1 MRRCSH
7 QPRSNARVNCG
18 GAGEEGAQE
27 AAAFVVAAR
36 CGRCGSA
43 CCSSRFAAAWCV
55 HASSCGSSAV
65 PPPPAQ
71 HCRRIAACITRPRN
85 HHHPPALFLRLST
98 LKLLLPA
105 VAASAINILCP
116 HCMTHTAVTRHT
128 LRLACGGT
136 QGRACC
142 CCLSS
147 KRCPPLLWRVNLKL
161 HTAARGAAGGAAAP
175 HAAPAFGLQK
185 LARFA
190 GEGAKGGRAAGGERR
205 RGEKGRGCG
214 DAQQQVLM
222 ASGWWRVQF
231 DQVYKRC
238 RSMRALHISPPL
250 LGACALP
257 PQK

>member
-1 MRRCSH
+1 MLQQPFRCRLVCACVKLR
-7 QPRSNARVNCG
+7 QQR
-18 GAGEEGAQE
+18 GA
-27 AAAFVVAAR
+27 
-36 CGRCGSA
+36 
-43 CCSSRFAAAWCV
+43 
-55 HASSCGSSAV
+55 
-65 PPPPAQ
+65 PPPPSKLCIRRPTLSSHRRLHHSPPKPSASSRPFSEAFNSKAASPRRRRLRHQ
-71 HCRRIAACITRPRN
+71 HPL
-85 HHHPPALFLRLST
+85 PALHDTHCSH
-98 LKLLLPA
+98 A
-105 VAASAINILCP
+105 P
-116 HCMTHTAVTRHT
+116 HIATGMRRHP
-128 LRLACGGT
+128 
-136 QGRACC
+136 GRACC

-222 ASGWWRVQF
+222 ASGWWRVQLSE
-231 DQVYKRC
+231 VYKRC
-238 RSMRALHISPPL
+238 RSMCALHISPPL
-250 LGACALP
+250 LGSLP

>member
-1 MRRCSH
+1 MLQQPFRC
-7 QPRSNARVNCG
+7 RVVCACVKLRQQR
-18 GAGEEGAQE
+18 GA
-27 AAAFVVAAR
+27 
-36 CGRCGSA
+36 
-43 CCSSRFAAAWCV
+43 
-55 HASSCGSSAV
+55 
-65 PPPPAQ
+65 PPPPPSSASAAQ

-85 HHHPPALFLRLST
+85 HQHPPALFLRLST

-222 ASGWWRVQF
+222 ASRWWRVQLSEF
-231 DQVYKRC
+231 YK
-238 RSMRALHISPPL
+238 H
-250 LGACALP
+250 
-257 PQK
+257 